1 MKMYK
6 VKDQEEAVKNAKLF
20 CETVKFAWG
29 LQITYC
35 YHDLIH
41 MIKNDLCYDL
51 YDSDNGWS
59 MGLGV
64 KNQNDAD
71 VCTLAEILKEEDD
84 DEDDTSE
91 KEEERK
97 NIDNDNETK
106 ATDEILKKI
115 ISQILKIFYTLD
127 FLLQC
132 QFRSTHCRR
141 IYSTLC
147 TKLFKP
153 QESPQ
158 I

>member
-1 MKMYK
+1 MKTYK

-20 CETVKFAWG
+20 YETVKLAWG
-29 LQITYC
+29 FQVTYC

-51 YDSDNGWS
+51 YESDNGWAL
-59 MGLGV
+59 GLGA

-71 VCTLAEILKEEDD
+71 VCTLASILKEEDD
-84 DEDDTSE
+84 NKDDASE
-91 KEEERK
+91 KEEQRQ
-97 NIDNDNETK
+97 NIIDNDNETK
-106 ATDEILKKI
+106 DEILKRI
-115 ISQILKIFYTLD
+115 ISNIKN

-132 QFRSTHCRR
+132 RFRSTHRR
-141 IYSTLC
+141 GIYSTLC
-147 TKLFKP
+147 TELFKP

>member
-20 CETVKFAWG
+20 YETVKFAWG

-51 YDSDNGWS
+51 YDSDNGWG
-59 MGLGV
+59 MGLGT

-71 VCTLAEILKEEDD
+71 VCTLAEILK
-84 DEDDTSE
+84 DEDDASE

-115 ISQILKIFYTLD
+115 ISQILKIFYT
-127 FLLQC
+127 
-132 QFRSTHCRR
+132 FRLPPPVS
-141 IYSTLC
+141 I
-147 TKLFKP
+147 
-153 QESPQ
+153 
-158 I
+158 